1 VVAQDTT
8 AGADNRGLFDDF
20 GAFRTPTAEDLTAV
34 LTRGLVAPD
43 ANVLLNLYRYT
54 QQARGDLL
62 RALGGLDNRLWV
74 PHQALVEFW
83 RNRESTLS
91 DARASGTRAAEDM
104 ASHAAQAERTLRTWA
119 SRVALPE
126 DETDR
131 LRGQLSEVFGDVQ
144 ETIVKVGQGEWQNIT
159 QDTSTD
165 PVIAELEP
173 TLVGRVGAPLSREAH
188 GKAITEGMRRVE
200 KREPP
205 GYMDKAKDGVGAA
218 ADYLV
223 WEQIL
228 KEATRRRCDVL
239 FVTADAK
246 EDWWRKEQGFN
257 RGPRPEL
264 TEELRTRSGGR
275 LFMLTPKQF
284 LEAAASILEF
294 SLQEGSV
301 EDIERVE
308 RIGTDEETHGDWT
321 DGALRE
327 LFYRLTYE
335 GYGDRVAVIK
345 YAAEMDGVADAA
357 SIYDICKFSDER
369 SLKGFTKP
377 VTRLTGL
384 LRRLGKIPESAVQV
398 LKAEYDAG
406 PGRASGFSVHPQLI
420 QLINDLPDEDEPGD
434 GPRLAPQ

>member
-1 VVAQDTT
+1 MGVRVVTKDTT

-20 GAFRTPTAEDLTAV
+20 GAFRTPTAEDFTAV
-34 LTRGLVAPD
+34 LTHGLVAPD

-54 QQARGDLL
+54 EEARGDLL
-62 RALGGLDNRLWV
+62 RALSGLENRLWV

-83 RNRESTLS
+83 RNREGTLS
-91 DARASGTRAAEDM
+91 DARASGTQAAEEM

-119 SRVALPE
+119 NRVALPE
-126 DETDR
+126 DETDL
-131 LRGQLSEVFGDVQ
+131 LRAQLQGVFGDVQ

-173 TLVGRVGAPLSREAH
+173 ALAGRVGVPLSQEDY

-200 KREPP
+200 KRLPP
-205 GYMDKAKDGVGAA
+205 GYMDKTKDGVGAA

-228 KEATRRRCDVL
+228 KEAAHRRCDVL

-264 TEELRTRSGGR
+264 TEELRIRGGGR
-275 LFMLTPKQF
+275 LFMLTPKRF
-284 LEAAASILEF
+284 LEVAAPILDF

-308 RIGTDEETHGDWT
+308 RIGTDAETHGGWT
-321 DGALRE
+321 AGALTE
-327 LFYRLTYE
+327 LFDRLTYE
-335 GYGDRVAVIK
+335 DYGDRVAVIK
-345 YAAEMDGVADAA
+345 YAAEMGGLADTF
-357 SIYDICKFSDER
+357 SIYDLCDYSEDR
-369 SLKGFTKP
+369 SLKGFTRP
-377 VTRLTGL
+377 VTRLTDL
-384 LRRLGKIPESAVQV
+384 LRRRGKIPESAVHV
-398 LKAEYDAG
+398 LKAEYETG
-406 PGRASGFSVHPQLI
+406 SGRASGFSVHPQLV
-420 QLINDLPDEDEPGD
+420 QMINDLTDDE
-434 GPRLAPQ
+434 AQ